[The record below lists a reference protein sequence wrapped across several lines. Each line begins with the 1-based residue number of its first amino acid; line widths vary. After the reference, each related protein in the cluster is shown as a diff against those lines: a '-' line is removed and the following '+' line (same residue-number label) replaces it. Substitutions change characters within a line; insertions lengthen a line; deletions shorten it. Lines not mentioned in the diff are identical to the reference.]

1 MIRLIRHELRKM
13 WSRREFLFFAALIL
27 LVNLILLFV
36 AGNGRDGRLAPAY
49 RQLPHELSGMTMEEK
64 AAWVEAKYARADSI
78 YTIEGILQLEQ
89 GGISDY
95 TRALRQENAQA
106 FDDFWNLYASGD
118 YLIYTDDLYEEYY
131 FLSTIRDELALV
143 GDYEGYL
150 DRIAKRAESFSGIS
164 IFQSE
169 DGDSYEEKY
178 IRKQA
183 AAYEKLRGIT
193 TDYMPEK
200 GIMSALEFS
209 LSDVLLLAFVL
220 LMSSVLISQEKERGM
235 LELTFTLPAGRLSSA
250 VAKLTAV
257 TFSLLAGVVC
267 LYGMNLIYF
276 GNLYGMGSLSRS
288 VQSLPSLVACVWK
301 LNIGQY
307 VLLFVFGK
315 WLGAV
320 VLGAWIMVCTYL
332 FKNAFMGWAA
342 ALALI
347 GSGFVLRR
355 LVSAAGSMNFF
366 YYGNLIGL
374 LDTND
379 LLGRCIFVDLFGDPV
394 FLLWVMALWG
404 AVFGAAFCLLFTAAY
419 SRGLAFRRKRPERVW
434 RPDSA
439 AVRKLR
445 PDPVAV
451 GKRCP
456 DSIAFRKRLP
466 WQKRHWLKYQSP
478 VARVDRQERYKLLGM
493 NGAWAVFLAFGVFLI
508 YMCLGPS
515 PYLSMDEDL
524 YKDYMTWWGGRLTED
539 VIRDMEAEN
548 DRFAPI
554 YALEDQLQMG
564 NLTADQYGDALIPY
578 QSLSREKE
586 AYDRVV
592 SEKIRYIQDHPGAW
606 LVYETGYEKMFDAG
620 GSQDIY
626 EMLVLFLGLLMAF
639 SSMFSTEYQDGMD
652 MLLSVLP
659 LGRESLAIGKLKLGC
674 RTAAIMAALSLMPR
688 YVSVVPAY
696 GLPQIMAPAN
706 SLKIFGAV
714 PGWVSIFMML
724 VLQVTFRIFAAVT
737 AVCVTMFFSWKMK
750 NTLAALFTGGLSL
763 LLCPLLC
770 LFGLKDWIWL
780 SLWPVFHFPGI
791 LAAPVPIALLA
802 MMGFTGA
809 AVVLGTKDAVIRGWG
824 R

>member
-1 MIRLIRHELRKM
+1 MVRLICHELRKM
-13 WSRREFLFFAALIL
+13 WGRRAFLFFAALIL

-49 RQLPHELSGMTMEEK
+49 RQLTGELAGMTMEEK
-64 AAWVEAKYARADSI
+64 QAWVEAKYVQADSI

-118 YLIYTDDLYEEYY
+118 YLTYTDDLYEEYY
-131 FLSTIRDELALV
+131 FLSNIRDELALV

-200 GIMSALEFS
+200 GLMSALEFS
-209 LSDVLLLAFVL
+209 LSDVLLVAFVL
-220 LMSSVLISQEKERGM
+220 LMSSVLLCQEKERGM
-235 LELTFTLPAGRLSSA
+235 LELTFTLPAGRGASALAKLAA
-250 VAKLTAV
+250 VA
-257 TFSLLAGVVC
+257 FSLFAGVVC

-288 VQSLPSLVACVWK
+288 VQSLPSLVSCIWR

-307 VLLFVFGK
+307 ILLFVFGK

-342 ALALI
+342 ALLLT
-347 GSGFVLRR
+347 GSGFVTRS
-355 LVSAAGSMNFF
+355 LVSAAGAMNFF

-379 LLGRCIFVDLFGDPV
+379 LLGRCIFVDLLGEPV
-394 FLLWVMALWG
+394 FLLWVMAVWG
-404 AVFGAAFCLLFTAAY
+404 AAFGAAFGLLFTVVY

-434 RPDSA
+434 RLAPV
-439 AVRKLR
+439 AVRKWL
-445 PDPVAV
+445 P
-451 GKRCP
+451 GQ
-456 DSIAFRKRLP
+456 KRLLP
-466 WQKRHWLKYQSP
+466 NSQSP
-478 VARVDRQERYKLLGM
+478 VARVGRQERYKLLGM

-515 PYLSMDEDL
+515 PYLSMDEGL
-524 YKDYMTWWGGRLTED
+524 YKDYMTRWGGRLTEA
-539 VIRDMEAEN
+539 VVRDMEKEN
-548 DRFAPI
+548 ERFAPI

-606 LVYETGYEKMFDAG
+606 LVYETGYEKLFDAG
-620 GSQDIY
+620 GSEDIY

-639 SSMFSTEYQDGMD
+639 SSMFSIEYQDGMD
-652 MLLSVLP
+652 MLLPVLP
-659 LGRESLAIGKLKLGC
+659 LGRETLAIGKLKLGC
-674 RTAAIMAALSLMPR
+674 RTAAIMAVLSLAPR
-688 YVSVVPAY
+688 YLTVASAY

-706 SLKIFGAV
+706 SLEIFGAV

-724 VLQVTFRIFAAVT
+724 VLQAAFRIFAAVI

-780 SLWPVFHFPGI
+780 SLWPLFHFPGI
-791 LAAPVPIALLA
+791 LEDPVPIALLA